1 MAVFGRNSIQQ
12 FNRSIARQMGAGVSN
27 CQQLHLLIDVENKKN
42 LTHLTAAHF
51 NSALPT
57 DSGTRVFRVVICSGN
72 LIPDDEQVTLI
83 DISPFF
89 PNINTRGGQRIF
101 YDAIVRD
108 RVDIDF
114 AQPIVVQEG
123 EQLNV
128 LLSASWQT
136 GDNLLTPT
144 GSVGV
149 LSVQGFEGNSA
160 SQEFPYRLRA

>member
-12 FNRSIARQMGAGVSN
+12 FNRSISRQMGAGVSN
-27 CQQLHLLIDVENKKN
+27 CQQLHLFVDGEQRKN

-51 NSALPT
+51 NSVLPA
-57 DSGTRVFRVVICSGN
+57 DSGTRIFRVVICSGN
-72 LIPDDEQVTLI
+72 LIADDDQVTIL
-83 DISPFF
+83 DVSPFS

-114 AQPIVVQEG
+114 STPIVVQEG

-128 LLSASWQT
+128 LLSLSWQT

-144 GSVGV
+144 GSTGI
-149 LSVQGFEGNSA
+149 LSVQGFEGRQQAND
-160 SQEFPYRLRA
+160 FPYRLR